1 MLDEFS
7 KPKPSATTARAAT
20 GAGAGSSGDNIGLD
34 EDWARMLQEGMAD
47 LLSDVNE
54 SPEMQG
60 QFEKLAKELNDAMVS
75 TTTPATDSTTTAST
89 TTTAAAAAAVGAA
102 AAAAGA
108 GAGVGGAAVENFQD
122 RIKQTMERMKSSNA
136 EVDAGLAGT
145 EEDDFLAEMLKS
157 MGGGGKGGSSS
168 GGGGGEGGEDDFSN
182 MLVNM
187 MEQLTSKEI
196 LYEPMK
202 ELCEKYPEWIRVNE
216 GKQSREDMARFREQ
230 FAIVKDIV
238 LKFEE
243 PGYKDEN
250 DEHREYIVER
260 MQKVSPTATVHC
272 YYCCYYYYCYYYHYY
287 CCLGDC

>member
-7 KPKPSATTARAAT
+7 KPKPSAT
-20 GAGAGSSGDNIGLD
+20 AGSSGDNIGLD

-47 LLSDVNE
+47 LLNDVNE

-60 QFEKLAKELNDAMVS
+60 QFEKLAKELNDAMAS
-75 TTTPATDSTTTAST
+75 TTAPAADSTTAST

-102 AAAAGA
+102 AAAPGAGA
-108 GAGVGGAAVENFQD
+108 GAGAGGAAVENFQD

-157 MGGGGKGGSSS
+157 MGGGGGRG

-202 ELCEKYPEWIRVNE
+202 ELYEKYPEWIRANE

-250 DEHREYIVER
+250 DEQREYIVER

-272 YYCCYYYYCYYYHYY
+272 YYCCYCYCYCCFYYHYCC